1 MTKKQIKK
9 EWERLNFEIFENR
22 PKTDKPYPS
31 HIVKRRELLL
41 YAQVH
46 LSEISWAKRC
56 NDREKERISTN
67 LYNFVMAK
75 YYEYEKQKAYR
86 TPT

>member
-1 MTKKQIKK
+1 MTKKQIEK
-9 EWERLNFEIFENR
+9 EWVRLNFEIFENR

-46 LSEISWAKRC
+46 LSEISWAKKC
-56 NDREKERISTN
+56 KDLETEELHTEAYDS
-67 LYNFVMAK
+67 VMLK
-75 YYEYEKQKAYR
+75 YYEYEKQKDFR
-86 TPT
+86 T